1 MIERLAAILHRLQA
15 RPAGERR
22 ILAMATYASAVAV
35 VFIIWVS
42 SFSSVLTIVPDDS
55 YPGVFPRAT
64 PKSESRSS
72 LAELLTPFQ
81 ALYQSALT
89 TFAKL
94 EELRRQF
101 DRRSTEVRN
110 AAGGVAGARPPV
122 EKPALPSLASPPDN
136 QVKPSSVLSLSPLG
150 VGATPRGIAITLN
163 VQLAN
168 LSYNRSLVA
177 KLVAPPPASPEQKS
191 SLRQIFEP
199 LFGL

>member
-1 MIERLAAILHRLQA
+1 MLHRLQA

-22 ILAMATYASAVAV
+22 ILAMATYASAVAI

-42 SFSSVLTIVPDDS
+42 SFRNVLIIAPEGGA
-55 YPGVFPRAT
+55 PGIFSEAA

-72 LAELLTPFQ
+72 LAQLLTPFQ
-81 ALYQSALT
+81 TLYQSALT

-94 EELRRQF
+94 EELARQF
-101 DRRSTEVRN
+101 DRRSAEVRN
-110 AAGGVAGARPPV
+110 AAGGLASDKTPPLQ
-122 EKPALPSLASPPDN
+122 KPALPSLASPPDN
-136 QVKPSSVLSLSPLG
+136 QVKPSVLPISPPG
-150 VGATPRGIAITLN
+150 VGERVGGLAITLN
-163 VQLAN
+163 AELAN
-168 LSYNRSLVA
+168 LSYNRSSVA